1 MNKRPG
7 PSEGQRGF
15 DEELEL
21 NYITDDDAT
30 TAAPTT
36 AAGADRPAAA
46 PTPVRTTDSERGGV
60 TPTTRPTPSSSST
73 KREPE
78 PHLDET
84 LDTPVRSGLSGATW
98 VALIA
103 GAIVLILLLI
113 FILQNNVPA
122 TFNYF
127 NLTFTLPLGVAM
139 LFAAIG
145 GMLIMGLFG
154 SIRLFQLGHRVRKLE
169 KERESIKRTLK

>member
-7 PSEGQRGF
+7 PSEGQHGF

-21 NYITDDDAT
+21 NYITDDDDAA
-30 TAAPTT
+30 TAAPST
-36 AAGADRPAAA
+36 AAGTDRPAAA
-46 PTPVRTTDSERGGV
+46 PVRTSESARGEV
-60 TPTTRPTPSSSST
+60 TPTTRPTSSSSSS

-103 GAIVLILLLI
+103 GAIVLILLLV

-169 KERESIKRTLK
+169 KERESIKKTLK